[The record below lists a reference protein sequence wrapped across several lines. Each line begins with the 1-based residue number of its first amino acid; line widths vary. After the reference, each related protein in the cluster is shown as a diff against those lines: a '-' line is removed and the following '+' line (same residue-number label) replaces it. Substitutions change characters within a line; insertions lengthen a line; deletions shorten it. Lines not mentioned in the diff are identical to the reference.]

1 MTDFITVADV
11 DQALGQ
17 GWAGDGD
24 AVLAV
29 SMANAWLT
37 AKIKR
42 LVPDPVPDAIVT
54 AGAQVAKLAAAGKL
68 YKDTQRE
75 VQSKSV
81 SAQAGTSTSKT
92 YVAGSVDRSAGENF
106 ALDLIAP
113 WIRRSG
119 TVMLKR
125 V

>member
-11 DQALGQ
+11 DQKLGL
-17 GWAGDGD
+17 GWAGTGD

-29 SMANAWLT
+29 AMANAWLT

-42 LVPDPVPDAIVT
+42 TVPDPVPDAIVS
-54 AGAQVAKLAAAGKL
+54 AGAQVAKLAAAGQL

-75 VQSKSV
+75 IQSKTV

-92 YVAGSVDRSAGENF
+92 YVAGSVDRSTGENF

-113 WIRRSG
+113 WTRRSG
-119 TVMLKR
+119 NVMLKR
-125 V
+125 I

>member
-11 DQALGQ
+11 DGKLGT
-17 GWAGDGD
+17 GWAGAGD

-29 SMANAWLT
+29 AMANAWLT

-42 LVPDPVPDAIVT
+42 LVPEPVPDAIVT

-68 YKDTQRE
+68 YKDTDRE
-75 VQSKSV
+75 VLSKTV
-81 SAQAGTSTSKT
+81 SATSGTSVSKT
-92 YVAGSVDRSAGENF
+92 YVEGSREVSMGENY
-106 ALDLIAP
+106 ALDLIAH
-113 WIRRSG
+113 WVRRSG
-119 TVMLKR
+119 VFMLKR

>member
-11 DQALGQ
+11 DEALGQ
-17 GWAGDGD
+17 GWASAGDS
-24 AVLAV
+24 VLAV
-29 SMANAWLT
+29 AMANAWLT

-42 LVPDPVPDAIVT
+42 AVPEVVPDAIKS
-54 AGAQVAKLAAAGKL
+54 AGVQVAKLAAAGKL
-68 YKDTQRE
+68 YKDTERE
-75 VQSKSV
+75 VQSKTV

-92 YVAGSVDRSAGENF
+92 YVAGSVDRSTGENF

-113 WIRRSG
+113 WTRRAG

-125 V
+125 I

>member
-11 DQALGQ
+11 DQRLGQ
-17 GWAGDGD
+17 DWVGTGD

-29 SMANAWLT
+29 AMANAWLT

-42 LVPDPVPDAIVT
+42 PVPDPVPDAIVS
-54 AGAQVAKLAAAGKL
+54 AGAQVAKLAAAGQL

-75 VQSKSV
+75 VQSKTV
-81 SAQAGTSTSKT
+81 SAQSGTSVSKT
-92 YVAGSVDRSAGENF
+92 YVAGSVDRLTGESF

-113 WIRRSG
+113 WTRRSG

>member
-1 MTDFITVADV
+1 MNDFITLADV
-11 DQALGQ
+11 DGKLGA
-17 GWAGDGD
+17 GWAGAGD

-29 SMANAWLT
+29 AMANAWLT

-42 LVPDPVPDAIVT
+42 PVSSPVPDAIVS

-68 YKDTQRE
+68 YKDTDRE

-81 SAQAGTSTSKT
+81 SAQSGTSTSKT
-92 YVAGSVDRSAGENF
+92 YVAGSVDRSSGENF

-113 WIRRSG
+113 WARRCG

>member
-11 DQALGQ
+11 DQALGL

-29 SMANAWLT
+29 SMANAWLS

-42 LVPDPVPDAIVT
+42 LVPEPVPDAIVT

-75 VQSKSV
+75 VQSKTV
-81 SAQAGTSTSKT
+81 SAQTGTSTSKT
-92 YVAGSVDRSAGENF
+92 YVAGSVDRSTGENF

>member
-11 DQALGQ
+11 DQALGL

-29 SMANAWLT
+29 SMANAWLS

-42 LVPDPVPDAIVT
+42 LVPEPVPDAIVT
-54 AGAQVAKLAAAGKL
+54 AGAQVAKLAAAGQL

-81 SAQAGTSTSKT
+81 SAQSGTSTSKT
-92 YVAGSVDRSAGENF
+92 YVVGSVDRSAGENF

-125 V
+125 T

>member
-11 DQALGQ
+11 DQKLGQ
-17 GWAGDGD
+17 GWAGSGD
-24 AVLAV
+24 VVLAV
-29 SMANAWLT
+29 AMANAWLT

-42 LVPDPVPDAIVT
+42 TVPDPVPDAIMS
-54 AGAQVAKLAAAGKL
+54 AGAQVAKLAAENRL
-68 YKDTQRE
+68 YKDTGKE
-75 VQSKSV
+75 VLSKTV

-92 YVAGSVDRSAGENF
+92 YAAGSVERSAGENF

-113 WIRRSG
+113 WTRRSG

>member
-1 MTDFITVADV
+1 MTDFIAVADV
-11 DQALGQ
+11 DQKLGQ
-17 GWAGDGD
+17 GWEGDGD

-29 SMANAWLT
+29 AMANAWLT

-42 LVPDPVPDAIVT
+42 AVPDPVPDAIVS
-54 AGAQVAKLAAAGKL
+54 AGAQVAKLAAAGQL

-75 VQSKSV
+75 VQSKTV

-92 YVAGSVDRSAGENF
+92 YVAGSVDRSTGENF

-113 WIRRSG
+113 WTRRAG

>member
-11 DQALGQ
+11 DQKLGQ

-29 SMANAWLT
+29 TMANAWLT

-42 LVPDPVPDAIVT
+42 AVPEPVPDAITT
-54 AGAQVAKLAAAGKL
+54 AGAQVAKLAAEGKL

-75 VQSKSV
+75 IQSKTV
-81 SAQAGTSTSKT
+81 SAQSGTSTSKT
-92 YVAGSVDRSAGENF
+92 YVAGSVDRSTGENF
-106 ALDLIAP
+106 ALDLVAP
-113 WIRRSG
+113 WRRRAG

-125 V
+125 I

>member
-42 LVPDPVPDAIVT
+42 AVPDPVPDAIVT
-54 AGAQVAKLAAAGKL
+54 AGAQVAKLAAGGQL

-75 VQSKSV
+75 VQSKTV
-81 SAQAGTSTSKT
+81 SAQSGTSTSKT
-92 YVAGSVDRSAGENF
+92 YVAGSVDRSAGESF

-113 WIRRSG
+113 WTRRSG

-125 V
+125 I

>member
-11 DQALGQ
+11 DQKLGPD
-17 GWAGDGD
+17 WAGTGD

-29 SMANAWLT
+29 AMANAWLT

-42 LVPDPVPDAIVT
+42 AVPDPVPDAIVS
-54 AGAQVAKLAAAGKL
+54 AGAQVAKLAAAGQL
-68 YKDTQRE
+68 YKDTPRE
-75 VQSKSV
+75 VQSKTV

-113 WIRRSG
+113 WIRRTG

>member
-11 DQALGQ
+11 DQKLGQ
-17 GWAGDGD
+17 GWAGTGD

-37 AKIKR
+37 ARIKR
-42 LVPDPVPDAIVT
+42 SVPEQVPDAIAS
-54 AGAQVAKLAAAGKL
+54 AGAQVAKLAAEGKL
-68 YKDTQRE
+68 YKDTGKE
-75 VQSKSV
+75 VLSKTV

-92 YVAGSVDRSAGENF
+92 YAEGSVELSAAENF

-113 WIRRSG
+113 WVRRSG

-125 V
+125 T

>member
-11 DQALGQ
+11 DQTLGP
-17 GWAGDGD
+17 GWAGTGD

-29 SMANAWLT
+29 AMANAWLT

-42 LVPDPVPDAIVT
+42 TVPDPVPDAIVS
-54 AGAQVAKLAAAGKL
+54 AGAQVAKLAAAGQL

-75 VQSKSV
+75 VQSKTV

-92 YVAGSVDRSAGENF
+92 YVAGSVDRSSGENF

-125 V
+125 I

>member
-1 MTDFITVADV
+1 MTDFVTEADV
-11 DQALGQ
+11 AQLLGQ
-17 GWAGDGD
+17 DWAGAGD

-29 SMANAWLT
+29 AMANAWLT

-42 LVPDPVPDAIVT
+42 AVPEAVPDAIKS
-54 AGAQVAKLAAAGKL
+54 AGAQVAKLAVAGKL
-68 YKDTQRE
+68 YKDTDRE
-75 VQSKSV
+75 VQSKTV
-81 SAQAGTSTSKT
+81 SAQSGTSVSKT
-92 YVAGSVDRSAGENF
+92 YVAGSTDRSTAENF

-113 WIRRSG
+113 WTRRPG

>member
-11 DQALGQ
+11 DEALGQ

-42 LVPDPVPDAIVT
+42 AVPKVVPDAIIT
-54 AGAQVAKLAAAGKL
+54 AGVQVAKLAADGKL

-81 SAQAGTSTSKT
+81 SAQSGTSTSKT
-92 YVAGSVDRSAGENF
+92 YVAGSVERSSGENF

-113 WIRRSG
+113 WARRCG

>member
-1 MTDFITVADV
+1 MTDFVTEADV
-11 DQALGQ
+11 VQQLGSD
-17 GWAGDGD
+17 WAGDGD

-29 SMANAWLT
+29 AMANAWLT

-42 LVPDPVPDAIVT
+42 AVPEVVPDAIKS

-75 VQSKSV
+75 VHSKTV

-92 YVAGSVDRSAGENF
+92 YVAGSVDRSTGENF

-113 WIRRSG
+113 WTRRLG

>member
-11 DQALGQ
+11 DEKLGQ
-17 GWAGDGD
+17 GWAGAGD

-29 SMANAWLT
+29 AMANAWLT

-42 LVPDPVPDAIVT
+42 TVPDPVPDAILS
-54 AGAQVAKLAAAGKL
+54 AGAQVAKVAAAGQL

-75 VQSKSV
+75 IQSKTV

-92 YVAGSVDRSAGENF
+92 YVAGSVDRSTGENF

-113 WIRRSG
+113 WTRRAG
-119 TVMLKR
+119 AVMLKR
-125 V
+125 I